1 MITLLGVGHVFDI
14 GPSVRRHILQRGPS
28 VVGLELDPARY
39 YALTHRDEAREAPF
53 LLQVMAS
60 FQERIAREYGGQVG
74 DEMLA
79 AAAAAREVG
88 AGVALIDVDS
98 RQMLP
103 RLWRALPFEE
113 RVRAVVAIAM
123 GLFVRKRTVERE
135 LERYEQDQT
144 AYLDE
149 FSRQF
154 PTIQRILLHERD
166 VHMATR
172 LRSLDESHG
181 RVVAVIGDGHVEGV
195 HARLADREVEV
206 VRLKDLR
213 APPPTAEFTFSF
225 TAKA

>member
-149 FSRQF
+149 
-154 PTIQRILLHERD
+154 
-166 VHMATR
+166 
-172 LRSLDESHG
+172 SHG